1 MRLDVG
7 ATPTGTGAPEGKR
20 VGGISMRNLN
30 AMTPET
36 ETTTHYFYGQ
46 AHDFDVNN
54 PKTTEMIMNQITTA
68 FLEDQAI
75 FEAQQKNI
83 LLAPKAPQVDINADN
98 GVIQARRILD
108 RMFQEEEGAA
118 RRSVAAE

>member
-1 MRLDVG
+1 MW
-7 ATPTGTGAPEGKR
+7 
-20 VGGISMRNLN
+20 NLN

-46 AHDFDVNN
+46 AHDFDAKN
-54 PKTTEMIMNQITTA
+54 PKTTEMIINQITTA

-75 FEAQQKNI
+75 FEAQQKNM
-83 LLAPKAPQVDINADN
+83 LHMPNAPQIDINADN

-108 RMFQEEEGAA
+108 RLFQEESAAA
-118 RRSVAAE
+118 RHSAAAE